1 MENHQGGK
9 PLKKLF
15 TYSAG
20 LKLCLGFFILVLF
33 PGCGSA
39 RRSEPLRGPMSMNEQ
54 IQRGQVVFMQNCHK
68 CHPGGEAGAG
78 PSINNV
84 PLTRGMLKL
93 RVRSRA
99 FFLGIGRMPSFKK
112 HEISKEELNDLVR
125 YIKVLKK
132 HDGEA
137 PAASR

>member
-1 MENHQGGK
+1 MHK
-9 PLKKLF
+9 YF
-15 TYSAG
+15 TVTRNLA
-20 LKLCLGFFILVLF
+20 LVLCLLLAGS
-33 PGCGSA
+33 CGSA
-39 RRSEPLRGPMSMNEQ
+39 RRSEPLRGPLHLDAQ
-54 IQRGQVVFMQNCHK
+54 LQRGQVVFMQNCHK

-84 PLTRGMLKL
+84 PMTKGMLKW

-112 HEISKEELNDLVR
+112 HEISREELNDLVR

-132 HDGEA
+132 HDGDA
-137 PAASR
+137 PTATR